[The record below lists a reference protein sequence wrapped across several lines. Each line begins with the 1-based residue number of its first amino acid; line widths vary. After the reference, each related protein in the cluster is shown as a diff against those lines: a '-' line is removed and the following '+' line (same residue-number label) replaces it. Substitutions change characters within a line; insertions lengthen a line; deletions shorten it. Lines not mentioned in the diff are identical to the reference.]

1 MGARETVFFSFV
13 GGSRGLAF
21 SSNMSSVVVLLLRA
35 VLLIATLPILSV
47 KAAKKLSIKIV
58 NNAGASVDVF
68 WIDQL
73 HDKNLHNMLEE
84 PLKNLYSTQV
94 TTFF

>member
-1 MGARETVFFSFV
+1 MGARETVLFCFV